1 VAAAVDR
8 RPQSVRL
15 AVEHRRIGMSTS
27 LALRRLLF
35 LPVAL
40 ALLLAMVP
48 GTAVASSGTIV
59 ATIMTGAKEAPGPG
73 DPDGS
78 GVAAFVLRPDT
89 GRICWA
95 YAVKRVDPIQAAH
108 IHRAPVGSP
117 GPVVVPI
124 GASGSRGYSIGCT
137 NADPALVAEI
147 AANPSAFYFN
157 VHNDAFPDGAI
168 RGQLHG

>member
-1 VAAAVDR
+1 MR
-8 RPQSVRL
+8 
-15 AVEHRRIGMSTS
+15 TS

-35 LPVAL
+35 LPLAM

-48 GTAVASSGTIV
+48 GTVVASSGTII
-59 ATIMTGAKEAPGPG
+59 ATIMTGAQEAPDPG
-73 DPDGS
+73 DPDGR
-78 GVAAFVLRPDT
+78 GVAAFVLKPET
-89 GRICWA
+89 GRVCWA
-95 YAVKRVDPIQAAH
+95 YAVKGVDPIEAAH

-137 NADPALVAEI
+137 TADPALVAEI
-147 AANPSAFYFN
+147 AANPGAFYFN
-157 VHNDAFPDGAI
+157 VHNDAFPNGAL